1 MDRTQSYEKTTGEVE
16 NKVMKVTERAT
27 KALTNA
33 TYTKDEAL
41 ELEKDI
47 KDALNR
53 TQGKW
58 LLNC

>member
-53 TQGKW
+53 TQGK
-58 LLNC
+58 